1 MGKKKLF
8 NIVLV
13 SSLVLICVLA
23 IGRYS
28 YIYEE
33 SIERGEVI
41 KKESVD
47 NKFYVFVQPEGKE
60 EEKKLLMK
68 DKTAWNLV
76 HEGAIYGVEY
86 SWYGFK
92 EPTIEKMDPKERE

>member
-1 MGKKKLF
+1 MSKKKLF

-13 SSLVLICVLA
+13 SILVLICVLA

-41 KKESVD
+41 KKENID
-47 NKFYVFVQPEGKE
+47 NKFYVFVQPKGKE
-60 EEKKLLMK
+60 EAKKLLMK
-68 DKTAWNLV
+68 DKTTWNLV
-76 HEGAIYGVEY
+76 QKGGIYGVEY

-92 EPTIEKMDPKERE
+92 EPTIEKMAPKERE